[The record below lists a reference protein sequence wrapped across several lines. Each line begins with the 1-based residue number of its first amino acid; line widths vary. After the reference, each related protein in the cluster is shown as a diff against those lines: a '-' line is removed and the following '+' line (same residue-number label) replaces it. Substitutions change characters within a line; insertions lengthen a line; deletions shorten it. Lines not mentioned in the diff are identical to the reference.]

1 MGYHTCYTL
10 RVSGASRSD
19 QERIRGMLSNLGVLN
34 YALREYTGTEYDT
47 NEPVNWF
54 GYDGDMLEISRK
66 FPQVLFSLHG
76 EGESSD
82 DIWESH
88 YLGGKTY
95 TQPAIITIPPF
106 NPALLKEPEN

>member
-10 RVSGASRSD
+10 SISGANGTD
-19 QERIRGMLSNLGVLN
+19 QERIREMLANLGVLG
-34 YALREYTGTEYDT
+34 YALHEESGIEYIAQD
-47 NEPVNWF
+47 PVNWF
-54 GYDGDMLEISRK
+54 GHDGDMLEISRK

-76 EGESSD
+76 EGESND

-88 YLGGKTY
+88 YLDGKTY
-95 TQPAIITIPPF
+95 TQHAIITIPPF

>member
-10 RVSGASRSD
+10 SVSGASRSD
-19 QERIRGMLSNLGVLN
+19 QERIRGMLADLGVLG
-34 YALREYTGTEYDT
+34 YALQEESGTEYGEQD
-47 NEPVNWF
+47 PVNWF
-54 GYDGDMLEISRK
+54 GHDDDMLEISRK

-76 EGESSD
+76 EGESNG

-106 NPALLKEPEN
+106 NPNLLKEPEN

>member
-1 MGYHTCYTL
+1 MGYHTYFTL
-10 RVSGASRSD
+10 SVIGANRTD
-19 QERIRGMLSNLGVLN
+19 QERIREMLANLGVLG
-34 YALREYTGTEYDT
+34 YALQEESGADYGPQDC
-47 NEPVNWF
+47 VNLF
-54 GYDGDMLEISRK
+54 GHDDDMLEVSRE

-76 EGESSD
+76 EGDSTG

-106 NPALLKEPEN
+106 NPALLNETEN

>member
-1 MGYHTCYTL
+1 MGYHTYYTL
-10 RVSGASRSD
+10 SVIGANRTD
-19 QERIRGMLSNLGVLN
+19 QERIREMLANLGVLG
-34 YALREYTGTEYDT
+34 YALQEGSGTEYGT

-54 GYDGDMLEISRK
+54 CHDDDMLEISRR

-76 EGESSD
+76 EGESNG